1 MLDAKFNFWII
12 LVEVVLALAGVLLW
26 FSEDFAHG
34 IGISGFFSRL
44 FAGIVCFIIAIIL
57 HAVGTRG

>member
-12 LVEVVLALAGVLLW
+12 LVEFFLALSGILFW
-26 FSEDFAHG
+26 FSSDFSNG
-34 IGISGFFSRL
+34 LGVIGFFARF
-44 FAGIVCFIIAIIL
+44 FAGITCFILAVII